1 MPSPPQSFSPT
12 RWTLVVQASGR
23 DDAGRTAL
31 QDLCAAYYEPVV
43 AFLRREGR
51 TEDDARDLAHG
62 FFERLL
68 AGGGLRGA
76 NPERGRFRNY
86 LLGAVKHFLRDE
98 RASDHA
104 AKRGGGQATI
114 PLQDTASGLGEPDPA
129 STQAEIAFDRQWA
142 FTVIGRALDTV
153 AADFRASGKESQ
165 FAVLKPWITG
175 NSPRSQAEAAA
186 ELGLTEGAVRVAIH
200 RLRDQFRHAVT
211 TEIAQTT
218 FHPDEAADELRHLI
232 AVVAAG

>member
-1 MPSPPQSFSPT
+1 MESPPHSFSPT
-12 RWTLVVQASGR
+12 RWTLVVQASGH
-23 DDAGRTAL
+23 DDTGRTAL
-31 QDLCAAYYEPVV
+31 RDLCAAYYEPVV

-68 AGGGLRGA
+68 AGGSLRGA
-76 NPERGRFRNY
+76 NPERGRFRSY
-86 LLGAVKHFLRDE
+86 LLGAVKHFVRDE
-98 RASDHA
+98 RARDHA
-104 AKRGGGQATI
+104 AKRGGGQSTI
-114 PLQDTASGLGEPDPA
+114 PLQDTASGMGEPDPT

-153 AADFRASGKESQ
+153 AADFRVAGKESQ

-175 NSPRSQAEAAA
+175 NAPRSQSEAAA
-186 ELGLTEGAVRVAIH
+186 DLGLTEGAVRVAIH
-200 RLRDQFRHAVT
+200 RLREQFRNAVT

-218 FHPDEAADELRHLI
+218 FQPDEAADELRHLI
-232 AVVAAG
+232 AVVSAD